1 MSCIGCMLELKIK
14 WLIFRAAEKGI
25 TILNEV
31 GLDPGIDH
39 LLAMECFDEV
49 HQAGGKVESFISFC
63 GGEYDYCMRC
73 VPAFFKPTQTPIFSD
88 FVLTLVIKQA
98 VQKKL

>member
-1 MSCIGCMLELKIK
+1 
-14 WLIFRAAEKGI
+14 
-25 TILNEV
+25 V

-63 GGEYDYCMRC
+63 GGEYDYCTWC
-73 VPAFFKPTQTPIFSD
+73 VPAFFKHMKTPIFLD
-88 FVLTLVIKQA
+88 FILTLVMKQA

>member
-1 MSCIGCMLELKIK
+1 M
-14 WLIFRAAEKGI
+14 KGI

-63 GGEYDYCMRC
+63 GGEYDYCIWC
-73 VPAFFKPTQTPIFSD
+73 VPP
-88 FVLTLVIKQA
+88 L
-98 VQKKL
+98 

>member
-1 MSCIGCMLELKIK
+1 MLVLKMK
-14 WLIFRAAEKGI
+14 WLIFRAVETGI

-49 HQAGGKVESFISFC
+49 HQAGGKVESLISFC

-73 VPAFFKPTQTPIFSD
+73 VPAFFKHMYTPNFTD
-88 FVLTLVIKQA
+88 FVLTSVIKQA
-98 VQKKL
+98 VLKKL

>member
-1 MSCIGCMLELKIK
+1 
-14 WLIFRAAEKGI
+14 
-25 TILNEV
+25 LNEV

-63 GGEYDYCMRC
+63 GGEYDYCIWC
-73 VPAFFKPTQTPIFSD
+73 VPP
-88 FVLTLVIKQA
+88 L
-98 VQKKL
+98 